1 MHKILQ
7 RRIIQGRSYLAEKDA
22 FSALQEVLNVSVE
35 DDEKVKESD
44 VMTLD
49 DELKTPSTPDED
61 ELLFSDQ
68 LETEEESGLASAGW
82 ELPEE
87 TLLDDL
93 TVGEKEYQVSAEAGG
108 ESSETAQEISPWER
122 EEDAGIWYYW
132 NGNFY
137 KVDS

>member
-1 MHKILQ
+1 
-7 RRIIQGRSYLAEKDA
+7 
-22 FSALQEVLNVSVE
+22 
-35 DDEKVKESD
+35 
-44 VMTLD
+44 MTLD

-68 LETEEESGLASAGW
+68 LETEEESGLAGAGW